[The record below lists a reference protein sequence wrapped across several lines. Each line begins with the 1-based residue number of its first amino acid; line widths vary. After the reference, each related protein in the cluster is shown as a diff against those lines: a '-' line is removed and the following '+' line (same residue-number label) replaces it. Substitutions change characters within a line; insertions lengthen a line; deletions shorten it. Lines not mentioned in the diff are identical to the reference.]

1 MPDWIGLPGSVR
13 LVGTANAPRLL
24 YDGWANGAVRL
35 RGIPSTIPPT
45 REFVEIPASESALLA
60 LDFRLSRALMEPQRR
75 KLIAYTAV
83 QGFRADVE
91 RLAQGTRGIPV
102 EQRGEPGQPPSAAEI
117 EKRRSEARSRAA
129 QQAGTANAKK
139 RRDHAKLWRDW
150 VADHAPDIRKMHP
163 TLTQEDLADKLI
175 AQATEE
181 KVEIPER
188 KTVVAHLSALERDG
202 KLRKRTRSQS

>member
-83 QGFRADVE
+83 QAFRADVE
-91 RLAQGTRGIPV
+91 RLAQDTRGIRVEPV
-102 EQRGEPGQPPSAAEI
+102 GEPRLLPSAAE
-117 EKRRSEARSRAA
+117 
-129 QQAGTANAKK
+129 
-139 RRDHAKLWRDW
+139 
-150 VADHAPDIRKMHP
+150 
-163 TLTQEDLADKLI
+163 
-175 AQATEE
+175 TE
-181 KVEIPER
+181 
-188 KTVVAHLSALERDG
+188 
-202 KLRKRTRSQS
+202 